1 MQGKVVSK
9 RAYAPK
15 CTMELIQVPQKLR
28 CRYLVLV
35 PRALSDTITLQAR
48 TNAEFRHIRRSKD
61 STILIGRKKPQTGK
75 KVPTLL
81 SERNPRMRL
90 ARSTSKS

>member
-1 MQGKVVSK
+1 MQVIVVSI
-9 RAYAPK
+9 RAYAPT
-15 CTMELIQVPQKLR
+15 CTAELIQVPQKLR

-35 PRALSDTITLQAR
+35 PSALSDTFTLQA
-48 TNAEFRHIRRSKD
+48 TTDAQFRHIRRSQYA
-61 STILIGRKKPQTGK
+61 SILIGRKRPQTGK

-90 ARSTSKS
+90 ARSKSKS